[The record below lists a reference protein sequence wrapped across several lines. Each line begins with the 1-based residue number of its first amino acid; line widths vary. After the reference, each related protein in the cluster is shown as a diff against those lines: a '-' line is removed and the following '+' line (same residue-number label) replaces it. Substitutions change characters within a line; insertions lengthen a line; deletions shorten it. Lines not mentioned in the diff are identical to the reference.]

1 MRRRGPVDPDAA
13 ATLPTDPTPERTPMP
28 ENAPRQT
35 ATQAPTQT
43 PTQAEPPRREPLE
56 PRPDLPPAALVVD
69 GRRLVVT
76 RAWPDP
82 DRARLAVELDDGGA
96 RRAGFLR
103 VDGPELLPAGRDP
116 RLGALARLADVGEVV
131 SHRPG
136 RRAVVRLG
144 DRFVKVVR
152 RGRAEDVLHGIE
164 RAAAFDGPFRTP
176 AVLDHDE
183 STVTFA
189 ALPGIG
195 LHDPAPFSPERWRRA
210 WEAVCSAWVTASS
223 APADPGAPVH
233 DAAAEG
239 AVLAGWVDRVAAWID
254 DVERT
259 RTVAEQLARRLRR
272 LPGRPLVP
280 AHRDLHDKQL
290 LVPGD
295 DGGPSAPG
303 LLDVDTAC
311 RADPALD
318 LGNLRAH
325 ATLRRRQGIWD
336 AEQSRA
342 VAAAVTDA
350 AARRGVPTEVL
361 RTYELAALLRLGCV
375 YAVRPRH
382 TAVAAALRA
391 EVAAILGG
399 ETPAPSAADRAG

>member
-1 MRRRGPVDPDAA
+1 
-13 ATLPTDPTPERTPMP
+13 MP

-35 ATQAPTQT
+35 PTQT
-43 PTQAEPPRREPLE
+43 RSQAEPPRREPLE
-56 PRPDLPPAALVVD
+56 PRPALPPATLVVD
-69 GRRLVVT
+69 GRPLPVT
-76 RAWPDP
+76 RAWPDSGG
-82 DRARLAVELDDGGA
+82 ARLAVELDDDGA
-96 RRAGFLR
+96 RRAGFLHA
-103 VDGPELLPAGRDP
+103 DGPELLPSGRDP
-116 RLGALARLADVGEVV
+116 KLKALVRLAATGDVV

-136 RRAVVRLG
+136 RRAVVRVD
-144 DRFVKVVR
+144 DRFVKIVR
-152 RGRAEDVLHGIE
+152 RGRADGILRGIE
-164 RAAAFDGPFRTP
+164 HAAAFDGLFRTP

-183 STVTFA
+183 STVVFA

-195 LHDPAPFSPERWRRA
+195 LHDPAPFSPRRWRQA
-210 WEAVCSAWVTASS
+210 WEAVCAAWVKASS
-223 APADPGAPVH
+223 VAPDAQAPVH
-233 DAAAEG
+233 DAEAEAG
-239 AVLAGWVDRVAAWID
+239 VLTGWVDRVAAWID
-254 DVERT
+254 DAETSRETAERM
-259 RTVAEQLARRLRR
+259 AARLRR
-272 LPGRPLVP
+272 LSERELAP

-290 LVPGD
+290 LAGE
-295 DGGPSAPG
+295 DGETAPG

-336 AEQSRA
+336 AEQSRT
-342 VAAAVTDA
+342 VAEAVTDA

>member
-1 MRRRGPVDPDAA
+1 
-13 ATLPTDPTPERTPMP
+13 MP

-35 ATQAPTQT
+35 PTQT
-43 PTQAEPPRREPLE
+43 RSQAEPPRREPLE
-56 PRPDLPPAALVVD
+56 PRPALPPATLVVD
-69 GRRLVVT
+69 GRPLPVT
-76 RAWPDP
+76 RAWPDSGG
-82 DRARLAVELDDGGA
+82 ARLAVELDDDGA
-96 RRAGFLR
+96 RRAGFLHA
-103 VDGPELLPAGRDP
+103 DGPELLPSGRDP
-116 RLGALARLADVGEVV
+116 KLKALVRLAATGDVV

-136 RRAVVRLG
+136 RRAVVRVD
-144 DRFVKVVR
+144 DRFVKIVR
-152 RGRAEDVLHGIE
+152 RGRADGILRGIE
-164 RAAAFDGPFRTP
+164 HAAAFDGPFRTP

-183 STVTFA
+183 STVVFA

-195 LHDPAPFSPERWRRA
+195 LHDPAPFSLRRWRQA
-210 WEAVCSAWVTASS
+210 WEAVCAAWVKGSS
-223 APADPGAPVH
+223 VAPDAQTPVH
-233 DAAAEG
+233 DAEAEAG
-239 AVLAGWVDRVAAWID
+239 VLTGWVDRVAPWLD
-254 DVERT
+254 DAETSRETAERM
-259 RTVAEQLARRLRR
+259 AARLRR
-272 LPGRPLVP
+272 LSERELAP

-290 LVPGD
+290 LAGE
-295 DGGPSAPG
+295 DGETAPG

-336 AEQSRA
+336 AEQSRT
-342 VAAAVTDA
+342 VAEAVTDA